1 METQNQG
8 SNPYDSQQSA
18 GQPLLTEEQSPVL
31 VILLTVITCGLYLIY
46 WYYVVYQD
54 LELLYGRTPTG
65 NSFVLDLLLT
75 IITVGLWGV
84 YVDYQISVLCNELQQ
99 RYQMPPNDTTLLS
112 IILDLSAYVTA
123 FATNLVTSVIH
134 QEQLNRIKRAARQAK
149 K

>member
-75 IITVGLWGV
+75 VITVGLWGV

-123 FATNLVTSVIH
+123 FATKGKPASG
-134 QEQLNRIKRAARQAK
+134 
-149 K
+149 